1 MPTSNT
7 RLSVFIALSLSALF
21 CIWFSQQSINRYWQQ
36 TYHRPSPLASLD
48 HFALWRAG
56 ANLQNTANTLA
67 QGLRSQIQAIDQRIA
82 AQQSPPTTVPNVA
95 LLQEDFT
102 LSEAELREATEALA
116 EQIEETS
123 ITDTQTEHSHLADDS
138 KAAAENLVQ
147 TTAEN
152 DNAAAPSEDAALMAN
167 TETPPSNDSGE
178 TKAAVEDPV
187 QTKAENDNAAAPSED
202 AALMAN
208 TETPPSNDSGETK
221 AAVED
226 PVQTKAENDNAAAP
240 SEDAALMANTETPP
254 SNDSGETKAA
264 VEDPVQTK
272 AENDKT
278 FAPSEDAPLMANT
291 ETPPSND
298 SGDSKAAV
306 ENSARTKAEN
316 DKTFAPSEDAP
327 LMANT
332 ETLSTNDSSDNKTS
346 TQTTVQTA
354 AANDSTNTQTEA
366 APQNKAL
373 LEQIPLQTGDK
384 VLLIGDSLMQGVAPF
399 VQQTLQRQYNI
410 NSINL
415 SKQSTGLS
423 YPDFFN
429 WPAEVEKTLAAD
441 KSIKA
446 VVVFLG
452 PNDPWDFPDPEQG
465 SKAPYLKFKSK
476 AWEAVYR
483 ARISRIVESAQKHDA
498 GVIWLGLPFM
508 KPEKLNEQMLYL
520 DGIMRSEM
528 RDKGIFVPTKY
539 ILTGGAPTYV
549 DTIMLEGKSVRVRS
563 KDGIHFTPTGQRQ
576 IAIAIMRRLHMQTEN

>member
-82 AQQSPPTTVPNVA
+82 AQHSPPTTVPNVA

-102 LSEAELREATEALA
+102 LSEAELRETTEALA

-123 ITDTQTEHSHLADDS
+123 ITDTQTEHSHPADDS

-152 DNAAAPSEDAALMAN
+152 DKTATPSEDAALMAN
-167 TETPPSNDSGE
+167 TETPPSNNSGDSKVAVEDSAQTQTENDKTAAPSEDAPLMANTETSPTNGSGE

-187 QTKAENDNAAAPSED
+187 QTKAENDNAIAA
-202 AALMAN
+202 
-208 TETPPSNDSGETK
+208 
-221 AAVED
+221 
-226 PVQTKAENDNAAAP
+226 
-240 SEDAALMANTETPP
+240 
-254 SNDSGETKAA
+254 
-264 VEDPVQTK
+264 
-272 AENDKT
+272 
-278 FAPSEDAPLMANT
+278 SEDAPLIANT

-306 ENSARTKAEN
+306 EDSAQTEN
-316 DKTFAPSEDAP
+316 DKTAAPSEDAA

-332 ETLSTNDSSDNKTS
+332 ETLSTNGSSDNKTS
-346 TQTTVQTA
+346 IQATVQTA
-354 AANDSTNTQTEA
+354 AANDSTNTQAEA

-373 LEQIPLQTGDK
+373 LEQIPLQAGDK

-539 ILTGGAPTYV
+539 ILTGGAPAYV

>member
-123 ITDTQTEHSHLADDS
+123 ITDTQTEHSHPADDS
-138 KAAAENLVQ
+138 EAAAENLMQ

-152 DNAAAPSEDAALMAN
+152 DNATAPSEDAALI
-167 TETPPSNDSGE
+167 
-178 TKAAVEDPV
+178 
-187 QTKAENDNAAAPSED
+187 
-202 AALMAN
+202 
-208 TETPPSNDSGETK
+208 
-221 AAVED
+221 
-226 PVQTKAENDNAAAP
+226 
-240 SEDAALMANTETPP
+240 ANTETPP

-278 FAPSEDAPLMANT
+278 VAPSEDAALIANT
-291 ETPPSND
+291 ENPPTND
-298 SGDSKAAV
+298 SGETKATV
-306 ENSARTKAEN
+306 ENSAQTQAKTEN
-316 DKTFAPSEDAP
+316 DKTAAPSEDAA

-332 ETLSTNDSSDNKTS
+332 ETLSTNGSSDNKTS
-346 TQTTVQTA
+346 IQATVQTA

-373 LEQIPLQTGDK
+373 LEQIPLQAGDK

-539 ILTGGAPTYV
+539 ILTGGAPAYV

>member
-36 TYHRPSPLASLD
+36 TYHRPSPLVSLD

-102 LSEAELREATEALA
+102 LSEAELRETTEALA

-123 ITDTQTEHSHLADDS
+123 ITDTQTEHSHPADDS
-138 KAAAENLVQ
+138 KAAAENLMQTTVENDNATAPSEDAALMANTETPPTNDSGETKVAVEDPVQ
-147 TTAEN
+147 TKAEN
-152 DNAAAPSEDAALMAN
+152 DNAAAASEDAALMAN

-202 AALMAN
+202 APLMANTETPPTNDSGETKAAVEDPVQTKAENNNATAASEDAALIAN

-226 PVQTKAENDNAAAP
+226 SAQTQTENDKTAAP
-240 SEDAALMANTETPP
+240 SEDASLMANTETPP
-254 SNDSGETKAA
+254 SNDSGETK
-264 VEDPVQTK
+264 
-272 AENDKT
+272 
-278 FAPSEDAPLMANT
+278 
-291 ETPPSND
+291 
-298 SGDSKAAV
+298 
-306 ENSARTKAEN
+306 
-316 DKTFAPSEDAP
+316 
-327 LMANT
+327 
-332 ETLSTNDSSDNKTS
+332 
-346 TQTTVQTA
+346 TTVQTA

-373 LEQIPLQTGDK
+373 LEQIPLQAGDK

>member
-48 HFALWRAG
+48 HFALWRVG
-56 ANLQNTANTLA
+56 ANLQNTANILA

-82 AQQSPPTTVPNVA
+82 AQQSPPTAVPNVA

-102 LSEAELREATEALA
+102 LSEAELREKTETLA

-152 DNAAAPSEDAALMAN
+152 DNATAPSEDAPLIAN
-167 TETPPSNDSGE
+167 TETQPSNDSGE

-187 QTKAENDNAAAPSED
+187 QTKAENDNAAAPSKD

-208 TETPPSNDSGETK
+208 TETPPSNDSGDSK

-226 PVQTKAENDNAAAP
+226 SAQTQTENDKTTAP

-254 SNDSGETKAA
+254 SNDSGEIKAA
-264 VEDPVQTK
+264 VEDSAQTK
-272 AENDKT
+272 IENNNAT
-278 FAPSEDAPLMANT
+278 AASEDAALI
-291 ETPPSND
+291 
-298 SGDSKAAV
+298 
-306 ENSARTKAEN
+306 
-316 DKTFAPSEDAP
+316 
-327 LMANT
+327 ANT
-332 ETLSTNDSSDNKTS
+332 ETLSTNDSSDNKAS
-346 TQTTVQTA
+346 TQATVQTA

-373 LEQIPLQTGDK
+373 LEQIPLQAGDK

>member
-123 ITDTQTEHSHLADDS
+123 ITDTQTERSHLADDS
-138 KAAAENLVQ
+138 KAAVENLVQ

-152 DNAAAPSEDAALMAN
+152 DNATAPSEDAALMAN
-167 TETPPSNDSGE
+167 TETPPSNNSGDS
-178 TKAAVEDPV
+178 KV
-187 QTKAENDNAAAPSED
+187 
-202 AALMAN
+202 
-208 TETPPSNDSGETK
+208 
-221 AAVED
+221 
-226 PVQTKAENDNAAAP
+226 
-240 SEDAALMANTETPP
+240 
-254 SNDSGETKAA
+254 A

-278 FAPSEDAPLMANT
+278 ATPSEDAALMANI

-298 SGDSKAAV
+298 SGETKATV

-332 ETLSTNDSSDNKTS
+332 ETLSTPKRLRKTK
-346 TQTTVQTA
+346 
-354 AANDSTNTQTEA
+354 
-366 APQNKAL
+366 PC
-373 LEQIPLQTGDK
+373 
-384 VLLIGDSLMQGVAPF
+384 
-399 VQQTLQRQYNI
+399 
-410 NSINL
+410 L
-415 SKQSTGLS
+415 SKFPCRRATKS
-423 YPDFFN
+423 Y
-429 WPAEVEKTLAAD
+429 
-441 KSIKA
+441 
-446 VVVFLG
+446 
-452 PNDPWDFPDPEQG
+452 
-465 SKAPYLKFKSK
+465 
-476 AWEAVYR
+476 
-483 ARISRIVESAQKHDA
+483 
-498 GVIWLGLPFM
+498 
-508 KPEKLNEQMLYL
+508 
-520 DGIMRSEM
+520 
-528 RDKGIFVPTKY
+528 
-539 ILTGGAPTYV
+539 
-549 DTIMLEGKSVRVRS
+549 
-563 KDGIHFTPTGQRQ
+563 
-576 IAIAIMRRLHMQTEN
+576 

>member
-82 AQQSPPTTVPNVA
+82 AQHSPPTTVPNVA

-102 LSEAELREATEALA
+102 LSEAELRETTEALA

-123 ITDTQTEHSHLADDS
+123 ITDTQTEHSHPADDS

-152 DNAAAPSEDAALMAN
+152 DKTATPSEDAALMAN
-167 TETPPSNDSGE
+167 TETPPSNNSGDSKVAVEDPVQTKAENDKTAAPNEDAPLMANTETPPSNNSGDSKVAVEDSAQTQTENDKTAAPSEDAPLMANTETSPTNGSGE

-187 QTKAENDNAAAPSED
+187 QTKAENDNAIAA
-202 AALMAN
+202 
-208 TETPPSNDSGETK
+208 
-221 AAVED
+221 
-226 PVQTKAENDNAAAP
+226 
-240 SEDAALMANTETPP
+240 
-254 SNDSGETKAA
+254 
-264 VEDPVQTK
+264 
-272 AENDKT
+272 
-278 FAPSEDAPLMANT
+278 SEDAPLIANT

-306 ENSARTKAEN
+306 EDSAQTEN
-316 DKTFAPSEDAP
+316 DKTAAPSEDAA

-332 ETLSTNDSSDNKTS
+332 ETLSTNGSSDNKTS
-346 TQTTVQTA
+346 IQATVQTA
-354 AANDSTNTQTEA
+354 AANDSTNTQAEA

-373 LEQIPLQTGDK
+373 LEQIPLQAGDK

-539 ILTGGAPTYV
+539 ILTGGAPAYV

>member
-36 TYHRPSPLASLD
+36 TYHRPSPLVSLD

-102 LSEAELREATEALA
+102 LSEAELRETTEALA

-123 ITDTQTEHSHLADDS
+123 ITDTQTEHSHPADDS
-138 KAAAENLVQ
+138 KAAAENLMQ
-147 TTAEN
+147 TTVEN
-152 DNAAAPSEDAALMAN
+152 DNATAPSEDAALMANTETPPTNDSGETKVAVEDPVQTKAENNNATAASEDAALIAN

-178 TKAAVEDPV
+178 TKAAVEDSA
-187 QTKAENDNAAAPSED
+187 QTQTENDKTAAPSED
-202 AALMAN
+202 ASLMAN

-221 AAVED
+221 
-226 PVQTKAENDNAAAP
+226 
-240 SEDAALMANTETPP
+240 
-254 SNDSGETKAA
+254 
-264 VEDPVQTK
+264 
-272 AENDKT
+272 
-278 FAPSEDAPLMANT
+278 
-291 ETPPSND
+291 
-298 SGDSKAAV
+298 
-306 ENSARTKAEN
+306 
-316 DKTFAPSEDAP
+316 
-327 LMANT
+327 
-332 ETLSTNDSSDNKTS
+332 
-346 TQTTVQTA
+346 TTVQTA

-373 LEQIPLQTGDK
+373 LEQIPLQAGDK

>member
-36 TYHRPSPLASLD
+36 TYHRPSPLMPLER
-48 HFALWRAG
+48 FALWQAG
-56 ANLQNTANTLA
+56 ASLQNTANTLA
-67 QGLRSQIQAIDQRIA
+67 QGLRSQIQSIDQRIA
-82 AQQSPPTTVPNVA
+82 AQQSPPTAVPNDA

-102 LSEAELREATEALA
+102 LSEAELREATEAFT

-123 ITDTQTEHSHLADDS
+123 ITDIQTEHSHPADDS

-152 DNAAAPSEDAALMAN
+152 DNATAPSEDAALMAN
-167 TETPPSNDSGE
+167 TETPPSNDSGDS
-178 TKAAVEDPV
+178 KAAVEDSA
-187 QTKAENDNAAAPSED
+187 QT
-202 AALMAN
+202 
-208 TETPPSNDSGETK
+208 
-221 AAVED
+221 
-226 PVQTKAENDNAAAP
+226 QT
-240 SEDAALMANTETPP
+240 
-254 SNDSGETKAA
+254 
-264 VEDPVQTK
+264 
-272 AENDKT
+272 ENDKT
-278 FAPSEDAPLMANT
+278 AAPSEDAPLMANT
-291 ETPPSND
+291 ETSPTNE
-298 SGDSKAAV
+298 SGETKAAV
-306 ENSARTKAEN
+306 KNSAQTKAEN

-332 ETLSTNDSSDNKTS
+332 ETLSTNDGSDNKTS
-346 TQTTVQTA
+346 IQATVQTA

-366 APQNKAL
+366 APQNKTL
-373 LEQIPLQTGDK
+373 LEQIPLQAGDK

-429 WPAEVEKTLAAD
+429 WPAEVEKTLAVD

-539 ILTGGAPTYV
+539 ILTGGAPAYV

>member
-48 HFALWRAG
+48 YFALWRAG

-82 AQQSPPTTVPNVA
+82 AQQSPPTTGPNVA

-123 ITDTQTEHSHLADDS
+123 ITDTQTEHSHPADDS

-167 TETPPSNDSGE
+167 TETPPSNDSG
-178 TKAAVEDPV
+178 
-187 QTKAENDNAAAPSED
+187 
-202 AALMAN
+202 
-208 TETPPSNDSGETK
+208 DS
-221 AAVED
+221 
-226 PVQTKAENDNAAAP
+226 
-240 SEDAALMANTETPP
+240 
-254 SNDSGETKAA
+254 KAA

-291 ETPPSND
+291 ETSPTNDSGETKVAVENSAQTKIENNNATAPSEDAALMANTETPPSND

-306 ENSARTKAEN
+306 EDPVQTKAEN
-316 DKTFAPSEDAP
+316 DKTATPSEDAP

-332 ETLSTNDSSDNKTS
+332 ETSPTNDSGETKAAVENSAQIKIENNNATAASEDAALMANTETPPSNDSGETKA
-346 TQTTVQTA
+346 TVQTA

-373 LEQIPLQTGDK
+373 LEQIPLQAGDK